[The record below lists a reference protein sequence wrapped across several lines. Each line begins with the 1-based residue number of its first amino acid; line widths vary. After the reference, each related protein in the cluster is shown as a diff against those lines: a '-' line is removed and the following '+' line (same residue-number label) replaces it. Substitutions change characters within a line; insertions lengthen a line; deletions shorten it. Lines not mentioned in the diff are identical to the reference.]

1 MRHSFRRAAS
11 AILFAGVVASGA
23 LLGTG
28 TASAATYVGD
38 LSQFGH
44 LKPYCEKVPYYWINA
59 KYAVSASPDSATNPY
74 TWKCRA
80 YTMSTGIDMNAVCR
94 YYYGNSYAVATNKGW
109 AWGSWKCYR

>member
-1 MRHSFRRAAS
+1 MKQSFRRTAS
-11 AILFAGVVASGA
+11 AVVLSTVIAAGS

-44 LKPYCEKVPYYWINA
+44 LKPYCEKVPFSYINA
-59 KYAVSASPDSATNPY
+59 KWAVSASPDSATNPY
-74 TWKCRA
+74 TWRCRVYA
-80 YTMSTGIDMNAVCR
+80 MTTGIDMNGVCR

-109 AWGSWKCYR
+109 AWNSWKCYR